1 MPPEIETDWRK
12 GTGKTAGIHVTEVMM
27 CLGRASL
34 STLALRLLDEA
45 DRKHWSNER
54 IYSAAAAACEGE
66 SLWKDAGT

>member
-1 MPPEIETDWRK
+1 
-12 GTGKTAGIHVTEVMM
+12 M